1 MRAKGIAVAQVAYR
15 VPDLDMAEAFM
26 TDFGL
31 RTVQRSQEVLYMRGA
46 SEQHHIYVAKQGKQK
61 FLGAAIEVRSKADLQ
76 ALAQMSGSSPVQD
89 SSEIGGGYEV
99 IMHTP
104 DGIEIKAVWG
114 RKKHDLDMNP
124 PANLHNDSS
133 TTRRINASIR
143 TPRKPCE
150 AIRIG
155 HFVLHVSNHRETVQ
169 WICERFGM
177 LPSDYFGTED
187 KLESVYGTM
196 LRFDK
201 GDELVDH
208 HVLLVLQSD
217 WIGVHHCAFEVRDL
231 DALMG
236 AHEYLVNQ
244 GWHLD
249 VGPGRH
255 MLGSQIFDYWK
266 DPFGFRVE
274 HYTDGDMVNGDF
286 QPSIFTGTA
295 SQTTQWGD
303 EPPLEFFQ

>member
-1 MRAKGIAVAQVAYR
+1 MVKGTAVAQVTYQ
-15 VPDLDMAEAFM
+15 VPDLDKAESFM

-31 RTVQRSQEVLYMRGA
+31 TTVQRDNEALYMRGG
-46 SEQHHIYVAKQGKQK
+46 SEQHHIYVAKQGKMK
-61 FLGAAIEVRSKADLQ
+61 FIGAAIEVRSMEDLQ
-76 ALAQMSGSSPVQD
+76 VLAKMPGSSPVQA
-89 SSEIGGGYEV
+89 SSEPGGGHEV
-99 IMHTP
+99 VMHTP
-104 DGIEIKAVWG
+104 DGFEIKAVYG
-114 RKKHDLDMNP
+114 RKTHDLEQEQ
-124 PANLHNDSS
+124 ANLLNDSS
-133 TTRRINASIR
+133 KTRRINASIR
-143 TPRKPCE
+143 TPRQPCE

-155 HFVLHVSNHRETVQ
+155 HFVLHVSNHEETVK
-169 WICERFGM
+169 WMRDRFGM

-187 KLESVYGTM
+187 NMDSIYGTM

-217 WIGVHHCAFEVRDL
+217 WLGVHHAAFEVRDL

-236 AHEYLVNQ
+236 AHEYLVAQ
-244 GWHLD
+244 GWKLD

-266 DPFGFRVE
+266 DPFGFRME
-274 HYTDGDMVNGDF
+274 HYTDGDMVNGGF

-295 SQTTQWGD
+295 SETTQWGD